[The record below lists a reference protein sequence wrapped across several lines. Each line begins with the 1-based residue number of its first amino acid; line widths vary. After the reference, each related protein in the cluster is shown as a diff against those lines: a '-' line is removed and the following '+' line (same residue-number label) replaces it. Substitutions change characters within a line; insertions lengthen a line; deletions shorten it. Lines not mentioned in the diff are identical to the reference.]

1 MNYKGGAPK
10 NSSLRGKE
18 TGFTLAEV
26 LITLGLLGVVI
37 AMTLPALIQQHQKRE
52 ITVALEK
59 MYTTLMQAATTYQS
73 LNDLYITDFDT
84 SLSAKD
90 FMEEYFNP
98 FLNISMVCK
107 DDNDC
112 WYGKRQPKAIDQ
124 ITNITIDYGVILG
137 DGRILG
143 VNTLDGV
150 VVFFFDADGPSGYNR
165 SGHDIF
171 NFYLINSR
179 TIGTYENCEYI
190 MPTLRSGLYP
200 GGYSACY
207 RPFNLYSRED
217 LLGTSID
224 RACNKNARVIMRQ
237 AGDACAA
244 LIMQDGWE
252 MKKDYPAW

>member
-1 MNYKGGAPK
+1 MQKTN
-10 NSSLRGKE
+10 
-18 TGFTLAEV
+18 GFTMAEV
-26 LITLGLLGVVI
+26 LITIGLLGVVM

-52 ITVALEK
+52 ITVALQK
-59 MYTTLMQAATTYQS
+59 MYTTLMQAANTYQA
-73 LNDLYITDFDT
+73 LNEVYITDFDT

-112 WYGKRQPKAIDQ
+112 WHGKRQPKAIDQ
-124 ITNITIDYGVILG
+124 KTNIIIQYGVILG

-143 VNTLDGV
+143 VNKVSGGV
-150 VVFFFDADGPSGYNR
+150 VFYFDADGIGGYNR

-171 NFYLINSR
+171 NFFLINSQ
-179 TIGTYENCEYI
+179 TLGILEGCEGT
-190 MPTLRSGLYP
+190 MATLQSGIYP
-200 GGYSACY
+200 GSFASCY
-207 RPFNLYSRED
+207 LPFTEYKRED
-217 LLGTSID
+217 LIGTSVH
-224 RACNKNARVIMRQ
+224 RACNKNAPEIG
-237 AGDACAA
+237 ANGGDACAA